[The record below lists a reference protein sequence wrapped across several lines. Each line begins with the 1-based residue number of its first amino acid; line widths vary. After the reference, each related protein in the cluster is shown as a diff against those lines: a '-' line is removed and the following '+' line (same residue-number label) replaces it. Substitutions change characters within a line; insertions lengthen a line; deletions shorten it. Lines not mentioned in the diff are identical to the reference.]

1 MRARTHMPNASAL
14 YSVFSIQSLIVPC
27 PGVCVQANV
36 KWFSMSSPGP
46 AGNFCF
52 SIERQWMI
60 ITMNAPEPINKGNG

>member
-1 MRARTHMPNASAL
+1 MRARTHMPNALSG
-14 YSVFSIQSLIVPC
+14 YSVFSIQSLIVPR
-27 PGVCVQANV
+27 GEANV

-60 ITMNAPEPINKGNG
+60 ITMTAPAYPINKGNG